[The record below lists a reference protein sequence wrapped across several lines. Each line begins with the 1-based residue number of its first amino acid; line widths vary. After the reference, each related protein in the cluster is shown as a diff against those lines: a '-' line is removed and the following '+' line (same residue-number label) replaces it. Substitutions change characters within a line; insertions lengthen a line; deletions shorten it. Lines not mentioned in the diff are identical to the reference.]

1 MRCGV
6 CHATLT
12 VRGYRMADVGNSNNG
27 KRRVPL
33 YHPCPRLVD
42 PMFHPAYAERN
53 GPWDMGNLHFPRN
66 NLRGKTVEERI
77 AHAEAMSSRYLGN
90 YNEEL
95 EAGRTK
101 GAEKMLAKSQYWL
114 DMANKLRGWGE

>member
-12 VRGYRMADVGNSNNG
+12 VRGYRIVNVGNSNNG

-33 YHPCPRLVD
+33 YHPCPRLGD
-42 PMFHPAYAERN
+42 ATFHPARSQ
-53 GPWDMGNLHFPRN
+53 GTHHPGISPRPLN
-66 NLRGKTVEERI
+66 ERI
-77 AHAEAMSSRYLGN
+77 ARAEALSSRYLGN
-90 YNEEL
+90 YNAEM

-114 DMANKLRGWGE
+114 DVANNLRGNA

>member
-12 VRGYRMADVGNSNNG
+12 VRGYRTVDVGNSNNG
-27 KRRVPL
+27 RRRVPL
-33 YHPCPRLVD
+33 YHPCPRLED
-42 PMFHPAYAERN
+42 PTFHPARLNRE
-53 GPWDMGNLHFPRN
+53 GPWAPGHLQFAHGTAQ
-66 NLRGKTVEERI
+66 GKRPLTDRI
-77 AHAEAMSSRYLGN
+77 AHAEALAARYLGN
-90 YNEEL
+90 YNEEN

-114 DMANKLRGWGE
+114 DRANVLRGNS